1 MGRGA
6 KKRFST
12 PGRRR
17 LATGRLLLDVNA
29 LAIALVAD
37 HPGNEY
43 VSDALRSGLRGEGTL
58 LVFDYL
64 PLRAQWVLTT
74 QWGIDEE
81 STRNAVRS
89 LLQQPIE
96 IVAADRETL
105 LDAYDLSA
113 TKGHDIF
120 DCFYLALARTH
131 DADALVT
138 TDRDFEA
145 LCTGGDVTYRNPVP
159 DDVLAEFHRMNAE
172 DS

>member
-1 MGRGA
+1 M
-6 KKRFST
+6 
-12 PGRRR
+12 
-17 LATGRLLLDVNA
+17 ATDRLLLDVNA

-37 HPGNEY
+37 HPGYEY
-43 VSDALRSGLRGEGTL
+43 VTDVLRPGFRGDETL

-81 STRNAVRS
+81 SARSAVRS
-89 LLQQPIE
+89 LLRYPLE

-105 LDAYDLSA
+105 LAAYRSGA
-113 TKGHDIF
+113 TKGHDVF

-138 TDRDFEA
+138 TDRNFEA
-145 LCTGGDVTYRNPVP
+145 LCAGEEVTYRNPVP
-159 DDVLAEFHRMNAE
+159 DEVLAEFHRMNA
-172 DS
+172 DD